1 MDEYQGVIEV
11 TLQERFQGWADEL
24 VDLTAK
30 NDLINFKVTKTSTIL
45 PDPAGLSKLLKGESV
60 SITDLCDLIDPDQQK
75 SAKGAIK
82 TAIEFKE
89 QRGVEVLKLVSGFST
104 WKTDKIGNANALL
117 FLYSVEIENEGGA
130 FINIKLRMS
139 TLTTLVALPIWS

>member
-1 MDEYQGVIEV
+1 MDGYQGVIEV

-30 NDLINFKVTKTSTIL
+30 NDLINFKITKTSTIL

-60 SITDLCDLIDPDQQK
+60 SITDLCDFIDPDQQK
-75 SAKGAIK
+75 AAKGAIK

-89 QRGVEVLKLVSGFST
+89 QRGV
-104 WKTDKIGNANALL
+104 IYQA
-117 FLYSVEIENEGGA
+117 
-130 FINIKLRMS
+130 
-139 TLTTLVALPIWS
+139 TL